1 MAIDV
6 TDETFEAEVIQRS
19 MTTPVVVDLWAEW
32 CGPCRTLGPIL
43 ERVVAATGGQVVMA
57 KVDVDR
63 NPGIAQAFRVQ
74 SIPAVYALVDG
85 QVVDGFLGAQPEHLV
100 EEFVASLLS
109 SPEDDEVAALLAAGD
124 EASLRRA
131 LELRPDGED
140 VIVALGEL
148 LLARGAAD
156 EVLALVARIPESDR
170 TRRLAAAA
178 RVDLPPDDD
187 HDATLT
193 ALLDRVKA
201 DDEARQQFVDIL
213 ELMGP
218 DDPRTAQ
225 YRRKLAS
232 RLY

>member
-6 TDETFEAEVIQRS
+6 SDATFEAEVIQRS

-57 KVDVDR
+57 KVDVDQ

-74 SIPAVYALVDG
+74 SIPAVYAVVDG

-100 EEFVASLLS
+100 QQFVDSLLPS
-109 SPEDDEVAALLAAGD
+109 EEDDGVSALLAAGD
-124 EASLRRA
+124 EASLRQA
-131 LELRPDGED
+131 LALRPDSED
-140 VIVALGEL
+140 AIVALGEL
-148 LLARGAAD
+148 LLARGEVD
-156 EVLALVARIPESDR
+156 EVLALVARIPDSER

-178 RVDLPPDDD
+178 RLQLPPDDD